1 MKRNLR
7 WMRWTI
13 LTAAVL
19 GTGTLFLPVAQGRIK
34 LITLPVRERVE
45 IQLDN
50 PNATLV
56 EEERI
61 VPLVKGEN
69 QVDFSWANTQID
81 PNTIVF
87 RVIGPVG
94 EKKLDV
100 KVLSVS
106 YPPNEA
112 ALVWAVGAS
121 DSGSARV
128 RISYLLGNLTKS
140 FNYRAVASND
150 EKTLVLQEYMRLQN
164 FANEE
169 FLSTSDP
176 ESGAK
181 LYAGY
186 GRNFMKPVGLNE
198 TKEMLVEK
206 FTAVPVRKTYTC
218 NPAEFDYLD
227 PVQKKLRVPMHYVVK
242 NDKANNLG
250 GAPLPFGKV
259 RMFIEPKDAKADA
272 TTTFL
277 GEDWGKFTPIDDEMK
292 LYLGV
297 AQDIV
302 VKRTIEKSERKKLA
316 GNLYDQEVII
326 KYEIENFKD
335 QPVTLDVAENLPFI
349 RGEIIGN
356 TGREV
361 QWELGKE
368 TNFDGPPDKERS
380 TSDLVVLGVKLAPRD
395 KEGKAEKVV
404 KKLHVIIK
412 NEW

>member
-1 MKRNLR
+1 MKRTWR
-7 WMRWTI
+7 WAF
-13 LTAAVL
+13 LAVAL
-19 GTGTLFLPVAQGRIK
+19 AGTGLAFLPTAQGRIK

-45 IQLDN
+45 VQLDN

-61 VPLVKGEN
+61 VPLVKGAN

-112 ALVWAVGAS
+112 ALVWQVGAS

-140 FNYRAVASND
+140 FNYRAVAAND

-169 FLSTSDP
+169 FLSAADP

-181 LYAGY
+181 LFAGY
-186 GRNFMKPVGLNE
+186 GKQFMKPIGLNE
-198 TKEMLVEK
+198 TKEVLVEK
-206 FTAVPVRKTYTC
+206 FTKIPVRKTYTC

-227 PVQKKLRVPMHYVVK
+227 PVQKKLRVPMHYVLK
-242 NDKANNLG
+242 NDKANGLG
-250 GAPLPFGKV
+250 ASPLPFGKV
-259 RMFIEPKDAKADA
+259 RMFIEPKNPGADA

-302 VKRTIEKSERKKLA
+302 VKRTIEKNERKRVA
-316 GNLYDQEVII
+316 GNLYEQEVII

-335 QPVTLDVAENLPFI
+335 QAVTLDLAESLPFI
-349 RGEIIGN
+349 RNEVIGN

-368 TNFDGPPDKERS
+368 TNFDAGPDKERS
-380 TSDLVVLGVKLAPRD
+380 TSELVVHAAKLNPRD
-395 KEGKAEKVV
+395 KDGKAEKVV
-404 KKLHVIIK
+404 KKLHVTFK